1 MSLISRRVF
10 ALLTAYFFLL
20 QVGCLPVADAGRSRC
35 PRPRQANAAPVAQKD
50 ASQLKCDG
58 LAEAPGEP
66 DNSGS
71 GVRVEDINTAEA
83 HDACYQAANGQAWRA
98 RYQFLFGRVLE
109 AESKWPDAAKWYE
122 AAGDNGFADAY
133 VYLGF
138 LYARSQ
144 PQNFEQAA
152 SWYQKAASQNSA
164 KGSWML
170 GSLYENGQGVQKNP
184 AEAARL

>member
-83 HDACYQAANGQAWRA
+83 HDACYQAANGLALRVC
-98 RYQFLFGRVLE
+98 YQFLFGRVLE
-109 AESKWPDAAKWYE
+109 AESKWLDGA
-122 AAGDNGFADAY
+122 
-133 VYLGF
+133 
-138 LYARSQ
+138 
-144 PQNFEQAA
+144 
-152 SWYQKAASQNSA
+152 
-164 KGSWML
+164 
-170 GSLYENGQGVQKNP
+170 
-184 AEAARL
+184 